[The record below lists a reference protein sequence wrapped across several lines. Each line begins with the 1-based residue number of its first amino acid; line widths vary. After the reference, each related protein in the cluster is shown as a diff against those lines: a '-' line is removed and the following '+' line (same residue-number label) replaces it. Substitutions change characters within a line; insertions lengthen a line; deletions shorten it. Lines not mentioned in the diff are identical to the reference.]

1 MHYLDQWTTR
11 KLGNNSFYSDWEIL
25 LTYDKNGNLLT
36 NLTEGYD
43 CINDY
48 IGKETYF
55 YNAWGQL
62 VNYNNDVGETASYTY
77 YSDGLRASKTIGD
90 NTTKY
95 YYDGDN
101 VINETLNNNNY
112 ATNVMGVNG
121 YVSRR
126 QNGTTGYLFK
136 DAHGDVLSIY
146 TSTSN
151 KVTDYTYDAWGE
163 IRTKNESSSFEN
175 NPLRYYGQY
184 YDYESGMTYLRARY
198 YDSSIKRFITE
209 DPAKDGS
216 NWYAYCGN
224 NPVMMIDPSGLYKA
238 RMLVTV
244 GFYFDYHN
252 LDFYDTG
259 VYCDLRDLV
268 NNMPATKYIGL
279 EWYNTGDS
287 ASTIISFNKGES
299 RYQIKIGFNSVT
311 DGSYASSVNIYKDG
325 NVVGSD
331 DPVKQLIDGQNA
343 HFFLKADENGDG
355 LKVQAKISTMYW
367 LFEQNP
373 AYQYLEA
380 LICMAQDEHNDEGI
394 DLQTCFDDLGNT
406 PLVEIDFGFGV
417 PSYQDILKDTVGL

>member
-1 MHYLDQWTTR
+1 M
-11 KLGNNSFYSDWEIL
+11 
-25 LTYDKNGNLLT
+25 LT

-48 IGKETYF
+48 IGKETYS

-151 KVTDYTYDAWGE
+151 KAADYTYDAWGE
-163 IRTKNESSSFEN
+163 IQTKNESSSFEN

-198 YDSSIKRFITE
+198 YDSSIRRFISE
-209 DPAKDGS
+209 DQFWNVDNMIYGDEQKTI
-216 NWYAYCGN
+216 NYAVEYG
-224 NPVMMIDPSGLYKA
+224 YKTYYD
-238 RMLVTV
+238 RRR
-244 GFYFDYHN
+244 N
-252 LDFYDTG
+252 LG
-259 VYCDLRDLV
+259 R
-268 NNMPATKYIGL
+268 KYI
-279 EWYNTGDS
+279 
-287 ASTIISFNKGES
+287 
-299 RYQIKIGFNSVT
+299 
-311 DGSYASSVNIYKDG
+311 
-325 NVVGSD
+325 
-331 DPVKQLIDGQNA
+331 
-343 HFFLKADENGDG
+343 
-355 LKVQAKISTMYW
+355 
-367 LFEQNP
+367 
-373 AYQYLEA
+373 
-380 LICMAQDEHNDEGI
+380 
-394 DLQTCFDDLGNT
+394 
-406 PLVEIDFGFGV
+406 LVSWIRWTFANR
-417 PSYQDILKDTVGL
+417 